1 MTITR
6 DNKDRLFR
14 FIYGR
19 EENKKWTLELYN
31 AVNGTSYTDE
41 SEIEIVTI
49 DSVVYMKMKNDV
61 AFLLGGFV
69 NLYEHQSTFNP
80 NMPLRELIYLAGIYS
95 KYVYKKNLNIYGDT
109 QLILPVPRLLVFYN
123 GTDKMPDETVLE
135 LKNAFPENIRDRSDV
150 EVRVRM
156 ININAGHSNE
166 IMRKSETLREYA
178 WFVETVRTKLDSLK
192 DIFLTEEEKKAA
204 MEQAVNEAI
213 DEMPD
218 DYVIKPYIME
228 NRAEVNFMCITE
240 YDEKK
245 TMELFAR
252 DAREAQRKK
261 DEAEI
266 ARMADTI
273 AAKESEIVERDE
285 ALAAKDKEIEEL
297 KRQLAATKK

>member
-1 MTITR
+1 MIVTR

-69 NLYEHQSTFNP
+69 NLYEHQSSFNP

-123 GTDKMPDETVLE
+123 GTDQMPDETILE

-192 DIFLTEEEKKAA
+192 DVFLTEEEKKAA

-273 AAKESEIVERDE
+273 AAKDDVI
-285 ALAAKDKEIEEL
+285 AAKEKEIEEL
-297 KRQLAATKK
+297 KRLLATTK

>member
-1 MTITR
+1 MIVTR

-41 SEIEIVTI
+41 NEIEIVTI

-192 DIFLTEEEKKAA
+192 DVFLTEEEKKAA

-218 DYVIKPYIME
+218 DYVIKPYILE

-245 TMELFAR
+245 TMEMFAR
-252 DAREAQRKK
+252 DAREEQRKK

-266 ARMADTI
+266 ARIISAKDDVI
-273 AAKESEIVERDE
+273 AAKEE
-285 ALAAKDKEIEEL
+285 EIEKL
-297 KRQLAATKK
+297 KRQLAATR

>member
-1 MTITR
+1 MIVTR

-95 KYVYKKNLNIYGDT
+95 KYVYKNNLNIYGDT

-135 LKNAFPENIRDRSDV
+135 LKNAFPEKIRDQSDV

-178 WFVETVRTKLDSLK
+178 WFVETVRKKLDSLK
-192 DIFLTEEEKKAA
+192 DVFLTEEEKKAA

-266 ARMADTI
+266 ARLADI
-273 AAKESEIVERDE
+273 VASKE
-285 ALAAKDKEIEEL
+285 KEIEEL
-297 KRQLAATKK
+297 KRQLAAK